1 MFYLSRICDRFK
13 LGLGRVSLGDKTLN
27 DFRHIPR
34 KRFGQHWLTDQSV
47 LDQIVKAAKLSSDDC
62 VLEVG
67 PGKGALTEKLI
78 ESQAGFIQAIELDRD
93 LVVGLKKRFSHN
105 NKFSLREGDI
115 LSAPL
120 DAENGQ
126 IINKVVA
133 NIPYNITGPLL
144 KRLIG
149 ELGKAPE
156 NNFETLVLLMQ
167 KEVAHRILSL
177 PGNSNFSALSVRIQ
191 LLAKCQDVCDVPSR
205 CFTPAP
211 KVDSKVVLIKPFRA
225 RDQRDVDIGRLLEK
239 LLKLAFSGRRK
250 KLRNTIGSFVT
261 SSDQVKEFLAHRGI
275 SLDQRPQE
283 ISPSNWFDLAKAL
296 KETSVIKNGSFQSK

>member
-1 MFYLSRICDRFK
+1 M
-13 LGLGRVSLGDKTLN
+13 SLDDNTLN

-34 KRFGQHWLTDQSV
+34 KRFGQHWLKDQGV
-47 LDQIVKAAKLSSDDC
+47 LDQIVHAANLNSDDC

-78 ESQAGFIQAIELDRD
+78 ESQARFIQAIELDRD
-93 LVVGLKKRFSHN
+93 LIVGLKKRFCRQ
-105 NKFSLREGDI
+105 NKFCLKEGDV
-115 LSAPL
+115 LSVPL
-120 DAENGQ
+120 EAENGF

-156 NNFETLVLLMQ
+156 NSFETLVLLMQ
-167 KEVAHRILSL
+167 KEVAQRIVAL
-177 PGNSNFSALSVRIQ
+177 PGSSNFSALSVRIQ
-191 LLAKCQDVCDVPSR
+191 LLAKCQDVCDVPSK
-205 CFTPAP
+205 CFQPAP
-211 KVDSKVVLIKPFRA
+211 KVDSKVVLIKPINSSDPDFYA
-225 RDQRDVDIGRLLEK
+225 IGVLLEK

-261 SSDQVKEFLAHRGI
+261 SNNQIKDFFAYRGI
-275 SLDQRPQE
+275 SLNQRPQE
-283 ISPSNWFDLAKAL
+283 ISPSNWFALAKAL
-296 KETSVIKNGSFQSK
+296 KETCFIENGPSQRK

>member
-1 MFYLSRICDRFK
+1 MWFGIVLMGENI
-13 LGLGRVSLGDKTLN
+13 LN

-34 KRFGQHWLTDQSV
+34 KRFGQHWLKDQSV
-47 LDQIVKAAKLSSDDC
+47 LDQIVKAAELNSEDC
-62 VLEVG
+62 VLEIG

-78 ESQAGFIQAIELDRD
+78 ESKARYIQAIELDRD
-93 LVVGLKKRFSHN
+93 LVAGLKKRFSHQ
-105 NKFSLREGDI
+105 NKFSLREGDV
-115 LSAPL
+115 LSASL
-120 DAENGQ
+120 EAENGL

-149 ELGKAPE
+149 ELRKAPE

-167 KEVAHRILSL
+167 KEVAQRIVAL

-191 LLAKCQDVCDVPSR
+191 LLADCQYVCDVPSK
-205 CFTPAP
+205 CFQPVP
-211 KVDSKVVLIKPFRA
+211 KVDSKVVIIKPFA
-225 RDQRDVDIGRLLEK
+225 SSCPDFYEIGKLLEK
-239 LLKLAFSGRRK
+239 LLKLAFTGRRK

-261 SSDQVKEFLAHRGI
+261 SNDQIKEFFACRGI

-283 ISPSNWFDLAKAL
+283 ISPSNWFELAKAL
-296 KETSVIKNGSFQSK
+296 KETSVLENGYS

>member
-1 MFYLSRICDRFK
+1 MK
-13 LGLGRVSLGDKTLN
+13 

-34 KRFGQHWLTDQSV
+34 KRFGQHWLIDNEI
-47 LDQIVKAAKLSSDDC
+47 LEQIVKSAKLNSDDC

-67 PGKGALTEKLI
+67 PGKGALTDKLI
-78 ESQAGFIQAIELDRD
+78 ESQAKFIQAIEVDRD
-93 LVVGLKKRFSHN
+93 LVVGLRKRLSHEQ
-105 NKFSLREGDI
+105 KFSLREGDV

-120 DAENGQ
+120 KTDNGL

-167 KEVAHRILSL
+167 KEVSQRILAL
-177 PGNSNFSALSVRIQ
+177 PGDSNFSALTVRMQ
-191 LLAKCQDVCDVPSR
+191 LLAKCQNVCDVPSK
-205 CFTPAP
+205 CFQPAP
-211 KVDSKVVLIKPFRA
+211 KVDSKVVLIKPLMSSDPDFYE
-225 RDQRDVDIGRLLEK
+225 IGDYLEK
-239 LLKLAFSGRRK
+239 LLKLAFASRRK

-261 SSDQVKEFLAHRGI
+261 FNDQIKEFLAYTGI

-283 ISPSNWFDLAKAL
+283 ISPSNWFALAKAL
-296 KETSVIKNGSFQSK
+296 KETSTIENGSSKHK

>member
-1 MFYLSRICDRFK
+1 MKLSKSI
-13 LGLGRVSLGDKTLN
+13 LN

-34 KRFGQHWLTDQSV
+34 KRFGQHWLKDQWV
-47 LDQIVKAAKLSSDDC
+47 LDKITKAAELSSDDC

-78 ESQAGFIQAIELDRD
+78 ESQARFIQGIELDRD
-93 LVVGLKKRFSHN
+93 LVHGLKKRFSHK
-105 NKFSLREGDI
+105 NKFSLKEGDV
-115 LSAPL
+115 LSVPL
-120 DAENGQ
+120 EAENGL

-144 KRLIG
+144 KKLIG

-156 NNFETLVLLMQ
+156 MRFETLVLLMQ
-167 KEVAHRILSL
+167 KEVAERILAI
-177 PGNSNFSALSVRIQ
+177 PGNRNFSALTVRIQ
-191 LLAKCQDVCDVPSR
+191 LLAKCIDVCDVPPK
-205 CFTPAP
+205 CFQPSP
-211 KVDSKVVLIKPFRA
+211 KVDSKVILIKPFLSINP
-225 RDQRDVDIGRLLEK
+225 DFYEIGVFLEK

-261 SSDQVKEFLAHRGI
+261 SNDQIKEFFAFRGI

-283 ISPSNWFDLAKAL
+283 ISPSNWFALAKAL
-296 KETSVIKNGSFQSK
+296 KESCFYENGSFQCK

>member
-1 MFYLSRICDRFK
+1 MGYEK
-13 LGLGRVSLGDKTLN
+13 LN
-27 DFRHIPR
+27 NFRHIPR
-34 KRFGQHWLTDQSV
+34 KRFGQHWLKDQGV
-47 LDQIVKAAKLSSDDC
+47 LNQIVKAAKLNCNDC

-78 ESQAGFIQAIELDRD
+78 ESQARFIQAIELDRD
-93 LVVGLKKRFSHN
+93 LVVGLKKRFSN
-105 NKFSLREGDI
+105 QSKFSLREGDV

-120 DAENGQ
+120 EAANGLS
-126 IINKVVA
+126 INKVVA

-149 ELGKAPE
+149 ELRKAPE

-167 KEVAHRILSL
+167 KEVAQRIVAP

-191 LLAKCQDVCDVPSR
+191 LLAKCHEVCDVPSK
-205 CFTPAP
+205 CFQPPP
-211 KVDSKVVLIKPFRA
+211 KVDSKVVIIKPFA
-225 RDQRDVDIGRLLEK
+225 TNDQDFYETGKLLEK
-239 LLKLAFSGRRK
+239 LLKHAFAGRRK

-261 SSDQVKEFLAHRGI
+261 SQDHIKELFAYRGI

-283 ISPSNWFDLAKAL
+283 ISPSNWFALAKAL
-296 KETSVIKNGSFQSK
+296 KETCVIENGPSQSK